1 LTSSRCRGRPPA
13 WAVAAVLASLAAP
26 AAAAQDTTARPVIG
40 GEILSTRKTRIT
52 GYPYAYYTPE
62 TELAFGVGG
71 IATFY
76 TDTAA
81 LLRPSKV
88 TLSAYYS
95 TKQQYKI
102 TLRPQLYLARNRIF
116 LSANLDYGYYVDKF
130 WGIGSETPDIDDEN
144 YESEGWGVELN
155 AQFPLV
161 FKLIDNTKFG
171 GVYDFL
177 SSDIVDTRGNPNLV
191 TGGVTGSEG
200 GTSSGLGFIW
210 VWDNR
215 NHIFYPNRGGF
226 HQVKAIFY
234 AASLGSDFRYNRF
247 EVDLRQYVSLKQDRV
262 WAFQLFASMAT
273 GSAPFYDLPALGGPK
288 IMRGYYQGRYR
299 DALYLAGQVEYRT
312 PVWRRFGLVGFA
324 GIGDVAPEFRD
335 LRLRDFKT
343 SLGFG
348 LRFLFNRAE
357 KVNIRADFGFGR
369 GTTGVYFNLE
379 EAF

>member
-1 LTSSRCRGRPPA
+1 MPSRRRGRPPV
-13 WAVAAVLASLAAP
+13 WAVAVVLLCGAAP
-26 AAAAQDTTARPVIG
+26 GAAQDSVAHPPIG
-40 GEILSTRKTRIT
+40 REIVHTHKTRISA
-52 GYPYAYYTPE
+52 YPYVYYTPE

-71 IATFY
+71 IVTFY

-88 TLSAYYS
+88 TLSGYYS

-102 TLRPQLYLARNRIF
+102 TVSPQLYLARNRIF

-130 WGIGSETPDIDDEN
+130 WGIGNATPDIENEN
-144 YESEGWGVELN
+144 YESEGWGAELTGT
-155 AQFPLV
+155 FPIV
-161 FKLIDNTKFG
+161 FDVLDNTQFG
-171 GVYDFL
+171 GVYDFF
-177 SSDIVDTRGNPNLV
+177 DNDVVDRRGNPNLS
-191 TGGVTGSEG
+191 GDSVTGSDG

-210 VWDNR
+210 VWDTR
-215 NHIFYPNRGGF
+215 NHIFSPTGGWY

-247 EVDLRQYVSLKQDRV
+247 DVDLRQYVDLKRDRAL
-262 WAFQLFASMAT
+262 AFQVFASMTT
-273 GSAPFYDLPALGGPK
+273 GSPPFYDLPALGGPK

-299 DALYLAGQVEYRT
+299 DEAYLAGQVEYRT
-312 PVWRRFGLVGFA
+312 PVWRRFGLVAFA
-324 GIGDVAPEFRD
+324 GVGDVAEQFRD
-335 LRLRDFKT
+335 LRLRAFKT

-357 KVNIRADFGFGR
+357 KVNVRADFGFGR
-369 GTTGVYFNLE
+369 NTSGVYFNLE